1 MTEVAPRATSVFIL
15 SDKSSG
21 SSILQD
27 ELLKHGSVNGL
38 RKTPH
43 QEGETIYWNKAAALL
58 GLPQERMID
67 SRVLPM
73 DAGTARR
80 ALEQLCVDNLAGYTP
95 PNDDRELVFGG
106 WRALA
111 LAHQPVFLEKSPH
124 HIHFQ
129 SALDLIIEAD
139 RSNPDIAFRY
149 LGLVRDPM
157 DTLYSMWRRWA
168 VPPDT
173 RQHEWVR
180 AYRNLLAFREGVA
193 NRFLLI
199 RYEDLVTDP
208 TVIRKVCDFIGVEWQ
223 AEIGAS
229 LVAGSIGAWR
239 RDKTYGFQ
247 PSESVLELASEFG
260 YEGPGDRPKV
270 ATWPLRHRAAVARAT
285 VRRWG
290 GSLLRR

>member
-1 MTEVAPRATSVFIL
+1 MTEVAPGATSALIL

-21 SSILQD
+21 SSVLQD
-27 ELLKHGSVNGL
+27 ELRKHGSISGL
-38 RKTPH
+38 AKTPH
-43 QEGETIYWNKAAALL
+43 QEGETLYWNKAAALL

-73 DAGTARR
+73 DPRTARK
-80 ALEQLCVDNLAGYTP
+80 ALEQLCVDNLASYTP
-95 PNDDRELVFGG
+95 PHDDRELVFGG

-111 LAHQPVFLEKSPH
+111 LGHQPVFLEKSPH
-124 HIHFQ
+124 HIHYT
-129 SALDLIIEAD
+129 SALDLIVEAD
-139 RSNPDIAFRY
+139 ESSPDIAFRY
-149 LGLVRDPM
+149 LALVRDPM
-157 DTLYSMWRRWA
+157 DTLYSMWRRWS

-180 AYRNLLAFREGVA
+180 AYRNLLAFRERVA
-193 NRFLLI
+193 DRFLMI

-208 TVIRKVCDFIGVEWQ
+208 TVIRNVCAFIGVDWNP
-223 AEIGAS
+223 EIGAS

-247 PSESVLELASEFG
+247 PSPAVLALAAEFG
-260 YEGPGDRPKV
+260 YDGPGDLPKV
-270 ATWPLRHRAAVARAT
+270 ASWPLRHRAASARAT